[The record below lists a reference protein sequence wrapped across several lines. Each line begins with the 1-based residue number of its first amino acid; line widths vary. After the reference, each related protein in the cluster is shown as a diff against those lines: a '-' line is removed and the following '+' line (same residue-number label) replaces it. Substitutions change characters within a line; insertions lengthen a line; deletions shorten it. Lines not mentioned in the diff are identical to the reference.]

1 MAKLSHTKH
10 KDVNKE
16 ANMDEKLYT
25 TEEVANIL
33 RTSAAQI
40 HNILSRGYEGTELPK
55 SIRVGRR
62 RLWPESEIK
71 SWISAQ
77 LMNKEAN
84 EFKSESKPQLK
95 TINRI

>member
-40 HNILSRGYEGTELPK
+40 HNILSRGYEGIELPK

-71 SWISAQ
+71 AWISAQ
-77 LMNKEAN
+77 LLNTETN
-84 EFKSESKPQLK
+84 GFKPESKPKPK